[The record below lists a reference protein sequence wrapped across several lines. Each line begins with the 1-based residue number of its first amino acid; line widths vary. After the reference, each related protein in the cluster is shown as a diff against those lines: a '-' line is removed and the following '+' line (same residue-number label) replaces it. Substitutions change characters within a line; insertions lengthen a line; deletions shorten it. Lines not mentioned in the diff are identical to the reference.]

1 MTAEIWIIIG
11 VGVALATL
19 IVGCH
24 RRLRSRLD
32 ALYGER
38 PEAELLGEVK
48 QMSEWLAETT
58 ASAKRME
65 LIVGDVYEMTGLA
78 RPEPYESTDRTTDTD
93 AKPHIV
99 LVKDV
104 TGGKQSGDGRVQG
117 Q

>member
-1 MTAEIWIIIG
+1 MTAEIWTVIG
-11 VGVALATL
+11 VGIALATL

-32 ALYGER
+32 ALHGVR

-48 QMSEWLAETT
+48 RMSESLAEAT

-65 LIVGDVYEMTGLA
+65 LIVGDVYEMTGLG
-78 RPEPYESTDRTTDTD
+78 RPEPCESTDRTTNTD

-104 TGGKQSGDGRVQG
+104 TGGK
-117 Q
+117 

>member
-1 MTAEIWIIIG
+1 MEIWTIIG
-11 VGVALATL
+11 VGIALASL

-32 ALYGER
+32 ALHVER
-38 PEAELLGEVK
+38 PEAELLGGVK
-48 QMSEWLAETT
+48 RISTSLAETT

-65 LIVGDVYEMTGLA
+65 LIVGDVYEMAGLG
-78 RPEPYESTDRTTDTD
+78 RPEPYESTDRTIDTD

-104 TGGKQSGDGRVQG
+104 TGGKQSGHGRVQR